1 MRSARVSRPTVLLT
15 GFGPFRNVRKNAS
28 ATLVRRL
35 AREARLALPHC
46 RFAVAV
52 LPTEWVRAPSLLS
65 ELYERHAPALALHFG
80 VASNIRGFR
89 IETEARNFCRM
100 STDAA
105 GSLPVSSCLC
115 EGGAPELAATVAAT
129 AIARHLEAQGFEA
142 KLSNDAG
149 GYLCNAVFYHSL
161 VEARVRGDRC
171 KVGFIHIPVDSGTPE
186 AAGRIVPGALEILKL
201 ALQPSASETA
211 LTSV

>member
-1 MRSARVSRPTVLLT
+1 MNRRPTVLLT
-15 GFGPFRNVRKNAS
+15 GFGPFRNVRRNAS
-28 ATLVRRL
+28 AALVRRL

-52 LPTEWVRAPSLLS
+52 LPTEWARAPSLLS
-65 ELYERHAPALALHFG
+65 KLYERHAPALALHFG
-80 VASNIRGFR
+80 VASNMRGFR

-115 EGGAPELAATVAAT
+115 ESGAPELAATIAVT

-161 VEARVRGDRC
+161 VEAKVRDECC
-171 KVGFIHIPVDSGTPE
+171 KVGFIHVPADAKSQDIFDY
-186 AAGRIVPGALEILKL
+186 AVPGALEILKF
-201 ALQPSASETA
+201 ALQTSASETA
-211 LTSV
+211 LTLA